1 MPVNITNSEFYRREA
16 ERLRTMAQSDL
27 FKDVAAELV
36 RVAAD
41 YERLA
46 QQARS
51 LETWPAGDSGHGYP
65 VPE

>member
-1 MPVNITNSEFYRREA
+1 
-16 ERLRTMAQSDL
+16 MAQSDL

-41 YERLA
+41 YDRLA
-46 QQARS
+46 QQARA
-51 LETWPAGDSGHGYP
+51 LETWPAANSGHGYP